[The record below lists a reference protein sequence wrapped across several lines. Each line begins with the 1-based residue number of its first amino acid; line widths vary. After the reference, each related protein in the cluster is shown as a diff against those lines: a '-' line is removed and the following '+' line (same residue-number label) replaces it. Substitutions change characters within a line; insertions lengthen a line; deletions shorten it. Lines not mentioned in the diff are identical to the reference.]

1 MKIFRKIATGVLA
14 LTLCTGMASINVG
27 ATGNTYYKGD
37 INNDGIVST

>member
-27 ATGNTYYKGD
+27 LQEIPTIK
-37 INNDGIVST
+37 